1 MKPWKEFL
9 EINSIKEDA
18 SANMASGGHIAG
30 LGDDLPGQP
39 GSGEP
44 GFYPKKKKKEDAVR
58 HDGRTKGYREHRQKL
73 EAAREKRKNRK
84 ELQDQK
90 FADDIQNK
98 TLKMSWPSTG
108 AGPVPDTASH
118 MAAMQNSNLEKKVEK
133 GKSPFKKR
141 TT

>member
-9 EINSIKEDA
+9 ENNSIKEDA
-18 SANMASGGHIAG
+18 SANSAGSGNIAG
-30 LGDDLPGQP
+30 IGVDHPDRP

-44 GFYPKKKKKEDAVR
+44 GFDPKKKKKEDAVR
-58 HDGRTKGYREHRQKL
+58 HDGRTTGYREHRQKL

-98 TLKMSWPSTG
+98 TLKMSWPSTA
-108 AGPVPDTASH
+108 AGRVPDTGLP
-118 MAAMQNSNLEKKVEK
+118 MADLSNKK
-133 GKSPFKKR
+133 KSFKKK
-141 TT
+141 